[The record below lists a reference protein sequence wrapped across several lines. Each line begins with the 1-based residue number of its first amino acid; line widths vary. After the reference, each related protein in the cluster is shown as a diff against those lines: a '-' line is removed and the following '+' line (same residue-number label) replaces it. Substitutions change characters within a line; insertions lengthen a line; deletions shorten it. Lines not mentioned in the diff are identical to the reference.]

1 MDNNSRKTSFVFYDS
16 FFETLRTLDE
26 EDPASANALYRAIA
40 LYGLYRVEPEGLT
53 TIQKAI
59 FAGMRAQL
67 EANWIKYEN
76 GRKGAGFGKLG
87 GRPAMTD
94 KAPAETPE
102 KPQQPPRETPNVNEN
117 VNENVN
123 VNEKEKG
130 DGKAQPAI
138 GKQPPGSSKPAPA
151 APLPVGSKRQAFDP
165 PPLEAVKGYFSTIGG
180 SEADA
185 ESFHDHFT
193 SNGWRVGGR
202 TPMKDF
208 RAAARQWMRRN
219 PGFSNVKNTTS
230 YAENTIQ
237 LG

>member
-1 MDNNSRKTSFVFYDS
+1 M
-16 FFETLRTLDE
+16 
-26 EDPASANALYRAIA
+26 
-40 LYGLYRVEPEGLT
+40 EPEGLT
-53 TIQKAI
+53 TIQRAV

-76 GRKGAGFGKLG
+76 GRKGAGFGKMG
-87 GRPAMTD
+87 GRPGRTD
-94 KAPAETPE
+94 KSPGETPK
-102 KPQQPPRETPNVNEN
+102 KPRQNPNETPN

-130 DGKAQPAI
+130 DCKGGAGKPF
-138 GKQPPGSSKPAPA
+138 
-151 APLPVGSKRQAFDP
+151 PVGSKRQAFAP
-165 PPLEAVKGYFSTIGG
+165 PPLETVKSYFATIGG

-202 TPMKDF
+202 TPMKDY
-208 RAAARQWMRRN
+208 RAAARQWMRRKAD
-219 PGFSNVKNTTS
+219 FSTDKNTTGH
-230 YAENTIQ
+230 AGNTIH